1 MKDGILDEMDGILD
15 EMDDILDEMDGL
27 LRVKRICRV
36 GQG

>member
-1 MKDGILDEMDGILD
+1 MDGILD